1 MPSTSRKTA
10 AHALTGDVKDSR
22 PVRAGFGEKK
32 GQSGG
37 RVDARLRAAFNVG
50 CGVGDDANKTKGQQ
64 EIKST
69 VSKGCEAVV
78 RALDLG
84 AEELRQMIARH
95 NCRR

>member
-22 PVRAGFGEKK
+22 PVRAGFGEKT

-37 RVDARLRAAFNVG
+37 RVDARLWAAFNVG
-50 CGVGDDANKTKGQQ
+50 CGVGDDANKTKGQE
-64 EIKST
+64 EI
-69 VSKGCEAVV
+69 KGCEAVV